1 MTPTSCTVSI
11 FLVSR
16 RQTLTETVLGKPD
29 DMLFT
34 IGHVNEACI
43 LLLYKSGEFRLVQ
56 LDNNSTRF
64 SIKSNKSLNNNIKKL
79 FGRMFK
85 LDAKKEFAFWK
96 KSNNQIMKIQLQ
108 GKQKQ
113 DEIHY
118 QCIKDK
124 NDYLIDFEYDEFNE
138 NLYALSYHG

>member
-1 MTPTSCTVSI
+1 
-11 FLVSR
+11 
-16 RQTLTETVLGKPD
+16 
-29 DMLFT
+29 MLFT

-85 LDAKKEFAFWK
+85 LSANKDFAFWK

-118 QCIKDK
+118 QNIKDK
-124 NDYLIDFEYDEFNE
+124 NDYLIDFEYDELNE